1 MARRK
6 KKVMRTPKAARRAAR
21 KRRSGVAERRKKQFT
36 YRGLTVDELNELP
49 MFAPDDDPDALSVEA
64 IMPARG
70 RRSMSRGYAAGITNG
85 GSNLDEEHFI
95 NRLREKL
102 QSCDIVQQAMLDIV
116 KGAEGFE
123 CRSEG
128 KFLNYVN
135 RAVENRIRDE
145 ADHWQTQKRDIK
157 KEVAIDGARTP
168 QNSTPLDMPDAHDT
182 PTPSL
187 VAIRNEELATL
198 ERAMDLLGQQSEEYC
213 ELIIAVQI
221 EGRTYAE
228 IAEEVGK
235 NMRNLE
241 MFGLPGVKNLNLYL
255 QKIKKSPTEKPKKIE
270 KENKPQSKEFC
281 PIHCGTIFLDNCK
294 MLEALK
300 SIKFFNVSY
309 PLLLLPFLSRASDIV
324 GKKIA
329 AQYEG
334 NNFLLNFDK
343 TIFSKN
349 IRNDQII
356 TLAKEVSIEFLE
368 NNNSFSDQ
376 EWKELY
382 KLSEETFVEETDSLK
397 TKGAGAGLTDND

>member
-1 MARRK
+1 MQSFSEIDITSKRAS
-6 KKVMRTPKAARRAAR
+6 KAA
-21 KRRSGVAERRKKQFT
+21 G
-36 YRGLTVDELNELP
+36 
-49 MFAPDDDPDALSVEA
+49 FAW
-64 IMPARG
+64 G
-70 RRSMSRGYAAGITNG
+70 
-85 GSNLDEEHFI
+85 
-95 NRLREKL
+95 
-102 QSCDIVQQAMLDIV
+102 
-116 KGAEGFE
+116 
-123 CRSEG
+123 
-128 KFLNYVN
+128 
-135 RAVENRIRDE
+135 
-145 ADHWQTQKRDIK
+145 
-157 KEVAIDGARTP
+157 
-168 QNSTPLDMPDAHDT
+168 
-182 PTPSL
+182 
-187 VAIRNEELATL
+187 
-198 ERAMDLLGQQSEEYC
+198 
-213 ELIIAVQI
+213 
-221 EGRTYAE
+221 

-255 QKIKKSPTEKPKKIE
+255 KKIKKSPTEKPKKIE

-324 GKKIA
+324 GKKIS
-329 AQYEG
+329 AQYEE
-334 NNFLLNFDK
+334 NNFLLNFNK

-349 IRNDQII
+349 IKSDQII

-397 TKGAGAGLTDND
+397 EKGAGAGLTDND